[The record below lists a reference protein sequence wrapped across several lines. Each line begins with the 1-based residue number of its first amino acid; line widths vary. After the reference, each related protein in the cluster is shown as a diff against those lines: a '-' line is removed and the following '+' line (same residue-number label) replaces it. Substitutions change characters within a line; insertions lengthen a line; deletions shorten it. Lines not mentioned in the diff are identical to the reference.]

1 MKLSRNG
8 RLLKNRAGLYNI
20 CVEIL
25 HPKEDYDMSK
35 VWKKVLAAS
44 MAGTLVLGLSACGS
58 SGKGEG
64 GSGDGHLVFMIWDSG
79 QKSGM
84 EDIAEA

>member
-1 MKLSRNG
+1 
-8 RLLKNRAGLYNI
+8 
-20 CVEIL
+20 
-25 HPKEDYDMSK
+25 MSK
-35 VWKKVLAAS
+35 LWKKVLAAS
-44 MAGTLVLGLSACGS
+44 VAGTLVLGMSACGA
-58 SGKGEG
+58 KEDG